1 MLINVDDP
9 VRNLI
14 LNACFYSVLLLTLV
28 AITPWGALGA
38 VRMSRLLRWLPL
50 PLLGLAI
57 AYETAMPFRFDIRI
71 DLLVLLP
78 AYALVLMSSVVRW
91 FVWRQRERAAW

>member
-9 VRNLI
+9 VRNLV

-28 AITPWGALGA
+28 AIIPWGALGA
-38 VRMSRLLRWLPL
+38 VRMSRFLRWLPL

-57 AYETAMPFRFDIRI
+57 AYETAMPLRFEPDHGLARKRLAEME
-71 DLLVLLP
+71 DG
-78 AYALVLMSSVVRW
+78 
-91 FVWRQRERAAW
+91 QG